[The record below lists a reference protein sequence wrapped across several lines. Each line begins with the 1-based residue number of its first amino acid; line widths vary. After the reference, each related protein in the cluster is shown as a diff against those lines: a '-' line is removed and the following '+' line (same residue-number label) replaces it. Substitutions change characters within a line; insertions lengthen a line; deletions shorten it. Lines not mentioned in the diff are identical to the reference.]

1 MLTALGVGT
10 CVAMAGAIAFV
21 GLIVPHLVRLA
32 IGPDHSGVFPA
43 AGIGGA
49 LLLTLADAAAR
60 VVVAPAELPT
70 GILTALMGAPFF
82 VALLLQQRRSL

>member
-1 MLTALGVGT
+1 MKNLFL
-10 CVAMAGAIAFV
+10 MAGLALSAITSVQVSAWEPPRARAREALATPAVVVAPAVHVAPVVVAPAV
-21 GLIVPHLVRLA
+21 G
-32 IGPDHSGVFPA
+32 
-43 AGIGGA
+43 
-49 LLLTLADAAAR
+49 